1 MHPGGRS
8 RAVMS
13 LLQNFVLRNSID
25 RALIGSGSNATVAAS
40 SGQGDKTFFLR
51 SFQFQQQ
58 SRAMS
63 AQGQGIP
70 PEPPLDPESLSKL
83 NQLKEG
89 LQSNNEYFQKYM
101 DKFAKLET

>member
-1 MHPGGRS
+1 
-8 RAVMS
+8 MS

-25 RALIGSGSNATVAAS
+25 RALIGSSSNATIAAS
-40 SGQGDKTFFLR
+40 SSSGHLQGQGDKTFFLR

-58 SRAMS
+58 TRAMS
-63 AQGQGIP
+63 TQGQGIP
-70 PEPPLDPESLSKL
+70 PDPPLDQESLSKL

-89 LQSNNEYFQKYM
+89 LQSKNEYFQKYM